1 MRRILLT
8 IAVCSIFTI
17 TMIAKET
24 TKIRITVSSTSFV
37 AKIYDNSTA
46 KAFITLL
53 PMTVNM
59 KDVNMNEKF
68 HPLQRNLPISPE
80 IPPKINAGDLMLWG
94 ANGLVLF
101 YETFTT
107 SYSYTKIGYVKEA
120 SGLKE
125 ALGPDNPSV
134 TFELIEN

>member
-17 TMIAKET
+17 NMIAQET
-24 TKIRITVSSTSFV
+24 TKIKITVGSTLFV
-37 AKIYDNSTA
+37 AKTYDNSTA
-46 KAFITLL
+46 KAFIALL

-68 HPLQRNLPISPE
+68 HPLQGNLPISPE
-80 IPPKINAGDLMLWG
+80 IPSEINAGDLMLWG

-107 SYSYTKIGYVKEA
+107 LYNYTKIGYINNPT
-120 SGLKE
+120 GLKT
-125 ALGPDNPSV
+125 ALGPNNTTV
-134 TFELIEN
+134 TFELLEN